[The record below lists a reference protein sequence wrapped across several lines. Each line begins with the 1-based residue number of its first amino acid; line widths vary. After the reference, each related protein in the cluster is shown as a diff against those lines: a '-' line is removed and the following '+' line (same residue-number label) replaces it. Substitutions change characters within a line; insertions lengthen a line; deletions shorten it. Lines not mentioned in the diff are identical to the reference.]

1 MVTSFGIPM
10 VDMKKAMA
18 GAAAAFSI
26 GSAVLPPAAMAESRL
41 IGEIAGS
48 GLVFKDTLQVE
59 SFDDP
64 KVCKYL
70 YVLVESSM
78 IGRGVASIAP

>member
-1 MVTSFGIPM
+1 MVTSFGIPT
-10 VDMKKAMA
+10 DMKKAMA
-18 GAAAAFSI
+18 GAIAAFSI
-26 GSAVLPPAAMAESRL
+26 GSAVLPAQPAMAESRL

-64 KVCKYL
+64 KVCICDSSSSALGGGLGRYL
-70 YVLVESSM
+70 V
-78 IGRGVASIAP
+78 